1 MQSSGPLTKG
11 SIRRFV
17 VENLALGKG
26 ADSIQDGTSL
36 TENGVIDSLGI
47 FQLVSFLES
56 TYGVRVGD
64 EEIVLE
70 NFESIDRID
79 QFLQG
84 KLIKKGG

>member
-1 MQSSGPLTKG
+1 MTQGPITKG
-11 SIRRFV
+11 GIRSFV
-17 VENLALGKG
+17 MENLALGKG

-36 TENGVIDSLGI
+36 IENGVIDSLGI
-47 FQLVSFLES
+47 FQLVSFLEN
-56 TYGVRVGD
+56 TYGIRVGD

-84 KLIKKGG
+84 KLTNKGG

>member
-1 MQSSGPLTKG
+1 MEGSSPQLKG

-17 VENLALGKG
+17 LENLALGK
-26 ADSIQDGTSL
+26 DVGTIEDDASL

-56 TYGVRVGD
+56 SYGIRVGD

-70 NFESIDRID
+70 NFQTIDTIE
-79 QFLQG
+79 QFLKEKLTG
-84 KLIKKGG
+84 KGA

>member
-1 MQSSGPLTKG
+1 MTQGPMTKG
-11 SIRRFV
+11 SIRHFV
-17 VENLALGKG
+17 MENLALGKG

-36 TENGVIDSLGI
+36 VENGVIDSLGI

-56 TYGVRVGD
+56 SYGIRVGD

-84 KLIKKGG
+84 KLAKKGS